1 MEKPK
6 LNIVIE
12 TEYVESPDT
21 KQSIVEYL
29 EQKCLKEKMAVEE
42 AICFSLKNLKAKSKH
57 RKHFKAGFFC

>member
-21 KQSIVEYL
+21 KQSIVEHL
-29 EQKCLKEKMAVEE
+29 EQKCLKEKMVVEE
-42 AICFSLKNLKAKSKH
+42 AICFSLKNLKAKS
-57 RKHFKAGFFC
+57 

>member
-6 LNIVIE
+6 LNIVKE

-29 EQKCLKEKMAVEE
+29 EQKCLKEKMVVEE
-42 AICFSLKNLKAKSKH
+42 AICFSLKNLKAKS
-57 RKHFKAGFFC
+57 